1 MRARAGRAALLTTV
15 VIATALAGCAGHRLQ
30 DGIFRSEHGY
40 RVTVPGPGWIV
51 VDDSAADLELRRAD
65 GQAGMLAAATCRPKA
80 TRQRPANLSRHLLLG
95 LRERETLE
103 DGDASLAGY
112 RGVHQVVEGRMRDSR
127 ERVRIESYTVKDDR
141 CVYDL
146 LYVAPPAAFDA
157 SRADFERFVTSFTAA
172 QP

>member
-1 MRARAGRAALLTTV
+1 MRARGGRAALVTTI
-15 VIATALAGCAGHRLQ
+15 VIATAVAGCAGRRLH
-30 DGIFRSEHGY
+30 DGVFRSEHGY
-40 RVTVPGPGWIV
+40 RLTVPGRDWVV
-51 VDDSAADLELRRAD
+51 VDDSPADLELRRAD
-65 GQAGMLAAATCRPKA
+65 GQAGMLAAATCRRA
-80 TRQRPANLSRHLLLG
+80 STRQRPADLSRHLLLG

-146 LYVAPPAAFDA
+146 LYAAPPAAFDA
-157 SRADFERFVTSFTAA
+157 SRPDFERFVASFA
-172 QP
+172 PER